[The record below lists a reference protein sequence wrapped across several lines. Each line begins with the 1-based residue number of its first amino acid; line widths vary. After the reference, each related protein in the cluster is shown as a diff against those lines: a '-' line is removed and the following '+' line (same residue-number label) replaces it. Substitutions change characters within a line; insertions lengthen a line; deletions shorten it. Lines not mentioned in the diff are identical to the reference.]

1 MDNEAGP
8 TPTYCT
14 PEDVAET
21 LDLPSPED
29 RYGFYQFSD
38 ASHPSYNQVCK
49 MILSNEQT
57 IDNRLRKSWRLN
69 KVVDHLTSIQTQQ
82 KDENARRVNY
92 YLKGGDYIK
101 VHKDMLPWDPSK
113 GDRLLIRTR
122 MSGWVEYTDAEL
134 DESKGITGYAGMPVC
149 PVGFWI
155 DYEFGKMYLYTKV
168 YQSPYNSV
176 RISYRYGDLS
186 GVPADIS
193 RLCCLMTAI
202 RVINMQTF
210 NIKVGMGGDISGVK
224 NSLIKNW
231 QDEIGEIYSSRQR
244 MGSVRGLW

>member
-1 MDNEAGP
+1 ME
-8 TPTYCT
+8 PTYCT
-14 PEDVAET
+14 PEDVAST
-21 LDLPSPED
+21 LDLPDPSD
-29 RYGFYQFSD
+29 RFGLFNFSD
-38 ASHPSYNQVCK
+38 DSHPSYDQVCK
-49 MILSNEQT
+49 MILSNEQI

-69 KVVDHLTSIQTQQ
+69 KVKDHQTSIQTQQ

-101 VHKDMLPWDPSK
+101 LHKDMLPWDPEQ
-113 GDRLLIRTR
+113 GDKLLIRTR
-122 MSGWVEYTDAEL
+122 MSGWVDYTYSEL
-134 DESKGITGYAGMPVC
+134 DETRGISGYRGVS

-155 DYEFGKMYLYTKV
+155 DYEFGKMYLYTKI

-176 RISYRYGDLS
+176 KVSYRYGDLS
-186 GVPADIS
+186 GVPYDIS

-202 RVINMQTF
+202 RVINMQSF

-224 NSLIKNW
+224 SGLIKGW
-231 QDEIGEIYSSRQR
+231 QNEINEILSSRQR